1 MNFWQC
7 FSYTIYEVRV
17 FVGIGLFLVAFVACL
32 LGCVRSQPSF
42 CSRSGG
48 VPW

>member
-7 FSYTIYEVRV
+7 FSYTISEVRV
-17 FVGIGLFLVAFVACL
+17 FIGFGLFFVAFVACL
-32 LGCVRSQPSF
+32 LGSVRSQPSF
-42 CSRSGG
+42 CGRSGS